1 MKTRK
6 NILMI
11 LFGFVM
17 WPIIIATPRVVNAYV
32 QKLIT
37 SEIEFREIPQFELMT
52 GLLSGV
58 FAALIFIGISYLL
71 AFIVSKFRKNSTF
84 NGATMFFIITCL
96 GTLLLVTSYGSK
108 VIEALSFEK
117 ENVENIQDRIKKLE
131 D

>member
-1 MKTRK
+1 
-6 NILMI
+6 MI

-52 GLLSGV
+52 GLLSRV
-58 FAALIFIGISYLL
+58 FAAFIFIGISYLL
-71 AFIVSKFRKNSTF
+71 AFIVSKLRKGSTF
-84 NGATMFFIITCL
+84 NGVTMFFVITCL
-96 GTLLLVTSYGSK
+96 STLLLITSYGSK

-117 ENVENIQDRIKKLE
+117 ENVENIQKRIKELE

>member
-1 MKTRK
+1 
-6 NILMI
+6 MI

-58 FAALIFIGISYLL
+58 FAAFIIIGISYLL
-71 AFIVSKFRKNSTF
+71 AFIASKLRKGSIF
-84 NGATMFFIITCL
+84 NGAKIFFLITCL
-96 GTLLLVTSYGSK
+96 GTLLLIISYGSK
-108 VIEALSFEK
+108 VMEVLSFEK
-117 ENVENIQDRIKKLE
+117 ENVENIQNRIKELKE
-131 D
+131 

>member
-1 MKTRK
+1 
-6 NILMI
+6 MI

-58 FAALIFIGISYLL
+58 FAAFIFIGISYLL
-71 AFIVSKFRKNSTF
+71 AFIVSKLRKGSTF
-84 NGATMFFIITCL
+84 NGVTMFFVITCL
-96 GTLLLVTSYGSK
+96 GTLLLITSYGSK

-117 ENVENIQDRIKKLE
+117 ENVENIQKRIKELE